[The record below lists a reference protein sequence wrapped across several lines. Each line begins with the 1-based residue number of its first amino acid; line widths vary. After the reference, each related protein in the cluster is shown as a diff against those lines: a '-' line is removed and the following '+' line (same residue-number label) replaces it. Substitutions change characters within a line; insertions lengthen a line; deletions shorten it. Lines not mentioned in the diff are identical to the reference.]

1 VEGKVSNLPKPLQ
14 LVVEQLSALPGV
26 GPKSALR
33 MAMTI
38 LAWPKEKA
46 QNLGQ
51 SIYNLR
57 DALCI
62 CSRCASLSDSDPCK
76 ICADPLRD
84 DEKLCLVAEW
94 DSLLVM
100 EDAGFFKGKYLVLG
114 GLISPLDGV
123 EPHSLELE
131 KLRARL
137 GEGQVKE
144 VILALGTTMEAEATA
159 SYIKNMMQKEFPG
172 VKITRL
178 AQGIPLGAELKYIDK
193 ETLRQSLNWRQSF

>member
-1 VEGKVSNLPKPLQ
+1 MTSLPKPLQ

-38 LAWPKEKA
+38 LAWPKDKA

-62 CSRCASLSDSDPCK
+62 CSKCASLSDTDPCK
-76 ICADPLRD
+76 ICADPLRE
-84 DEKLCLVAEW
+84 DERLCLVAEW
-94 DSLLVM
+94 DSVLVL
-100 EDAGFFKGKYLVLG
+100 EEAGFFKGKYLVLG
-114 GLISPLDGV
+114 GLLSPLDGV
-123 EPHSLELE
+123 DAHNLELE

-137 GEGQVKE
+137 AEGVVEE

-159 SYIKNMMQKEFPG
+159 SYVKNMVQKEFPK
-172 VKITRL
+172 VEVTRL

-193 ETLRQSLNWRQSF
+193 ETLRQSLHWRQSF

>member
-1 VEGKVSNLPKPLQ
+1 VTSLPKPLQ

-38 LAWPKEKA
+38 LAWPKDKA

-62 CSRCASLSDSDPCK
+62 CSKCASLSDTDPCK
-76 ICADPLRD
+76 ICADPLRE
-84 DEKLCLVAEW
+84 DERLCLVAEW
-94 DSLLVM
+94 DSVLVL
-100 EDAGFFKGKYLVLG
+100 EEAGFFKGKYLVLG
-114 GLISPLDGV
+114 GLLSPLDGV
-123 EPHSLELE
+123 DAHNLELE

-137 GEGQVKE
+137 AEGVVEE

-159 SYIKNMMQKEFPG
+159 SYVKNMVQKEFPK
-172 VKITRL
+172 VEVTRL

-193 ETLRQSLNWRQSF
+193 ETLRQSLHWRQSF

>member
-1 VEGKVSNLPKPLQ
+1 MPKPLQ

-38 LAWPKEKA
+38 LAWPKDKA

-62 CSRCASLSDSDPCK
+62 CSKCASLSDSDPCK
-76 ICADPLRD
+76 ICADPLRE
-84 DEKLCLVAEW
+84 DERLCLVAEW
-94 DSLLVM
+94 DSVLVL
-100 EDAGFFKGKYLVLG
+100 EEAGFFKGKYLVLG
-114 GLISPLDGV
+114 GLLSPLDGV
-123 EPHSLELE
+123 DAHNLELE

-137 GEGQVKE
+137 AEGVVEE

-159 SYIKNMMQKEFPG
+159 SYVKNMVQKEFPK
-172 VKITRL
+172 VEVTRL

-193 ETLRQSLNWRQSF
+193 ETLRQSLHWRQSF

>member
-1 VEGKVSNLPKPLQ
+1 
-14 LVVEQLSALPGV
+14 
-26 GPKSALR
+26 

-38 LAWPKEKA
+38 LAWPKDKA

-62 CSRCASLSDSDPCK
+62 CSKCASLSDSDPCK
-76 ICADPLRD
+76 ICADPLRE
-84 DEKLCLVAEW
+84 DERLCLVAEW
-94 DSLLVM
+94 DSVLVL
-100 EDAGFFKGKYLVLG
+100 EEAGFFKGKYLVLG
-114 GLISPLDGV
+114 GLLSPLDGV
-123 EPHSLELE
+123 DAHNLELE

-137 GEGQVKE
+137 AEGVVEE

-159 SYIKNMMQKEFPG
+159 SYVKNMVQKEFPK
-172 VKITRL
+172 VEVTRL

-193 ETLRQSLNWRQSF
+193 ETLRQSLHWRQSF

>member
-1 VEGKVSNLPKPLQ
+1 MTSLPKPLQ

-38 LAWPKEKA
+38 LAWPKDKA

-62 CSRCASLSDSDPCK
+62 CSKCASLSDSDPCK
-76 ICADPLRD
+76 ICADPLRE
-84 DEKLCLVAEW
+84 DERLCLVAEW
-94 DSLLVM
+94 DSVLVL
-100 EDAGFFKGKYLVLG
+100 EEAGFFKGKYLVLG
-114 GLISPLDGV
+114 GLLSPLDGV
-123 EPHSLELE
+123 DAHNLELE

-137 GEGQVKE
+137 AEGVVEE

-159 SYIKNMMQKEFPG
+159 SYVKNMVQKEFPK
-172 VKITRL
+172 VEVTRL

-193 ETLRQSLNWRQSF
+193 ETLRQSLHWRQSF